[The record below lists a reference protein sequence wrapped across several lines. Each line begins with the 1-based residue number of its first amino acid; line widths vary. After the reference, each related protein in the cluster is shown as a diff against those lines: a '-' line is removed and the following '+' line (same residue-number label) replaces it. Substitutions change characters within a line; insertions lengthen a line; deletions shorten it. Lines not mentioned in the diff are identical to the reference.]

1 MLYYQRE
8 YRRNG
13 EKTTVNKNITAQ
25 SAELWECALN
35 YNILRRLKE
44 NSEEEAWARLFSCSL
59 FSGRVRADEQ
69 AIEQAKEQAKE
80 KRVVAYT

>member
-1 MLYYQRE
+1 MLYYQRND
-8 YRRNG
+8 RRNG
-13 EKTTVNKNITAQ
+13 EKTTVNKNMTAQ

-59 FSGRVRADEQ
+59 FSAGVCRAEQ
-69 AIEQAKEQAKE
+69 SKE
-80 KRVVAYT
+80 KRALAAT

>member
-1 MLYYQRE
+1 MLYYRQN

-13 EKTTVNKNITAQ
+13 EKRTVNNNAQ

-35 YNILRRLKE
+35 YNISRRLKE

-59 FSGRVRADEQ
+59 FSAGVCRAEQ
-69 AIEQAKEQAKE
+69 SKE
-80 KRVVAYT
+80 KRALAAT

>member
-59 FSGRVRADEQ
+59 FSAGVCRAEQ
-69 AIEQAKEQAKE
+69 SKE
-80 KRVVAYT
+80 KRALAAT